1 MTSRTVLFGLA
12 FAAHAAA
19 TLGTQVIGIRSL
31 SASSSDLFFLAAAF
45 PTYFG
50 ACLAAVAQKYSL
62 ASRDSA
68 EESGLLLS
76 SGIPSA
82 LATLISVAVLSVFY
96 SPWLIWLGYE
106 EAVVNGLGWRLLGL
120 STLTTAISLV
130 AQAQRLR
137 LALESQEFSGQVATA
152 LVSIL
157 GLLGVLP
164 LCRSYG
170 VMGFAFLNA
179 FKALALVFCLEFV
192 VIKISAPRTL
202 KLAKF
207 GSVDVLYGVQRL
219 FLGVR
224 WALVSKF
231 DGIADRTIAALIGPG
246 AVSMWNLVIQLH
258 GQLMQGFD
266 SLLAPSIYRE
276 ASRRPFASQSFFST
290 SAIRWAAAVMAGWLV
305 VTGFVGK
312 IAPGGAFAVVGA
324 LTLVEQVLFSAAW
337 GVVAACTLAGYAVQY
352 RISRQKKV
360 EASIVLT
367 AVLFMVTVPLR
378 WLGVNL
384 LGIPGLA
391 LATAIYYASS
401 YFFQFRLL
409 QSQREAG

>member
-1 MTSRTVLFGLA
+1 
-12 FAAHAAA
+12 
-19 TLGTQVIGIRSL
+19 
-31 SASSSDLFFLAAAF
+31 
-45 PTYFG
+45 
-50 ACLAAVAQKYSL
+50 
-62 ASRDSA
+62 
-68 EESGLLLS
+68 
-76 SGIPSA
+76 
-82 LATLISVAVLSVFY
+82 
-96 SPWLIWLGYE
+96 
-106 EAVVNGLGWRLLGL
+106 
-120 STLTTAISLV
+120 
-130 AQAQRLR
+130 
-137 LALESQEFSGQVATA
+137 
-152 LVSIL
+152 
-157 GLLGVLP
+157 
-164 LCRSYG
+164 
-170 VMGFAFLNA
+170 
-179 FKALALVFCLEFV
+179 
-192 VIKISAPRTL
+192 
-202 KLAKF
+202 
-207 GSVDVLYGVQRL
+207 
-219 FLGVR
+219 
-224 WALVSKF
+224 
-231 DGIADRTIAALIGPG
+231 
-246 AVSMWNLVIQLH
+246 
-258 GQLMQGFD
+258 MQGLD